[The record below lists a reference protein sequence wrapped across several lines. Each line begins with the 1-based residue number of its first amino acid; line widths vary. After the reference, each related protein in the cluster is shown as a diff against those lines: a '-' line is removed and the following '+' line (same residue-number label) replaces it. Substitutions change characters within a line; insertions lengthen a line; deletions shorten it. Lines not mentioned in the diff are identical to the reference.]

1 MDLICKRPKLT
12 YCADRLMWLPSHCQ
26 HKKFS
31 DMYSSEDFERLFIR
45 YKSEAYPKGESIQTF
60 CHRNNVPYNLFE
72 KWYKDT
78 RHKVVEV
85 KVSGRPS
92 QPETDKPEEEGR
104 QQNEEKV
111 TEVRILLDLRVSN
124 GLHLRQRNL
133 SYGQLKRL
141 VEKLEGL
148 C

>member
-1 MDLICKRPKLT
+1 MF
-12 YCADRLMWLPSHCQ
+12 LPSRCQ
-26 HKKFS
+26 FKKFI

-92 QPETDKPEEEGR
+92 HPETDKPEEEGR

>member
-1 MDLICKRPKLT
+1 MC
-12 YCADRLMWLPSHCQ
+12 LPSRCKQ
-26 HKKFS
+26 S
-31 DMYSSEDFERLFIR
+31 NYSNMYSREDFERLFIR

-60 CHRNNVPYNLFE
+60 CYRNNVPYNLFE

>member
-1 MDLICKRPKLT
+1 
-12 YCADRLMWLPSHCQ
+12 
-26 HKKFS
+26 
-31 DMYSSEDFERLFIR
+31 MYSNEDFERLFIR
-45 YKSEAYPKGESIQTF
+45 YKGEAYPKGESIQTF
-60 CHRNNVPYNLFE
+60 CHRNGVPYNLFE

-85 KVSGRPS
+85 NVAGRPS
-92 QPETDKPEEEGR
+92 PAEAGKPKDAVPQEVKEASP
-104 QQNEEKV
+104 
-111 TEVRILLDLRVSN
+111 EVRILVDLHISN
-124 GLHLRQRNL
+124 GQRLRQGNL

>member
-1 MDLICKRPKLT
+1 MISKRPKLT

-85 KVSGRPS
+85 NVSGRPS
-92 QPETDKPEEEGR
+92 QSGTDKPKEEG
-104 QQNEEKV
+104 QQKEEPA
-111 TEVRILLDLRVSN
+111 TEVRILVDLRVSN
-124 GLHLRQRNL
+124 GLRLRQGNL
-133 SYGQLKRL
+133 SYGQLRSL